1 MAVMERSVVDGP
13 VVVRERLEAFAAEVL
28 GEAANRQVQLVNGEL
43 YLRGLIEGGSRKSLE
58 PMVARLGIEADY
70 ESLQQFLAVSP
81 WDPALVVRAV
91 AERVAPAI
99 DVQAWVLDDTGFP
112 KDGKHS
118 PGVKRQYSGTLG
130 KIGNCQIGVSV
141 HAVGARGTVP
151 LGWALYLPEEWCED
165 SERRRKAKIPEEI
178 GFKTKPELGRELIER
193 AGGWDI
199 ARAPIL
205 GDEAYGENTKLR
217 QRLDADGF
225 EYVFSIDR
233 IASVF
238 AAETVFTLPERAGE
252 TGRPRT
258 RMRPDR
264 KPEPVQKLIARLAP
278 GNLQTVTFRDGP
290 DGESI
295 TSRFCFLRVRAL
307 ARWQNGAEQEPREEW
322 LICEWPEDHDE
333 PSDYWISNMPPDTT
347 PEQLARL
354 ARMRWKIE
362 LDYKQLKGELGLDH
376 YEGRSWLGWY
386 HHTALVTAAHGF
398 LTLERQNPNHQRPA

>member
-1 MAVMERSVVDGP
+1 MAVVETLVVDGP
-13 VVVRERLEAFAAEVL
+13 VVVRERLEAFAREVL
-28 GEAANRQVQLVNGEL
+28 GEAVNRQVQLVNGEL
-43 YLRGLIEGGSRKSLE
+43 YVRGLIEGGARKSLE
-58 PMVARLGIEADY
+58 PIVARLGGEADY

-81 WDPALVVRAV
+81 WDPALVVKAT
-91 AERVAPAI
+91 AERVAPAV
-99 DVQAWVLDDTGFP
+99 DVEAWVLDDTGFP

-141 HAVGARGTVP
+141 HAVGKRGTVP

-165 SERRRKAKIPEEI
+165 PERRRKTKIPEEI
-178 GFKTKPELGRELIER
+178 EFKTKPQLGRELIER

-199 ARAPIL
+199 TRAPIL
-205 GDEAYGENTKLR
+205 GDEAYGENTQLR
-217 QRLDADGF
+217 QDLDNAGF
-225 EYVFSIDR
+225 QYVFSIDK

-238 AAETVFTLPERAGE
+238 APETVFALPERKGQ
-252 TGRPRT
+252 TGRART
-258 RMRPDR
+258 RLRPDR
-264 KPEPVQKLIARLAP
+264 KPEPVSKLIARLAP
-278 GNLQTVTFRDGP
+278 ENLQTVTFRDGP
-290 DGESI
+290 DGEPV
-295 TSRFCFLRVRAL
+295 TSQFCFLRVRAL
-307 ARWQNGAEQEPREEW
+307 RRWQNGAEQGPREEW

-333 PSDYWISNMPPDTT
+333 PSDYWISNMPSDT
-347 PEQLARL
+347 PLEQLARL